1 MDRPTISTLWLTF
14 NQGLLLCCIVNL
26 LVNFIA
32 LGGICISM
40 LAWKEKTYAVTQSL
54 EFLPQSSPT
63 LSEAFAAGFGALVTA
78 SLDSFRRATRDETIG
93 FEQSFASNRAT

>member
-1 MDRPTISTLWLTF
+1 LSLSIQGRERSKKRRTFLVVPFKTFEREKKTFLTF
-14 NQGLLLCCIVNL
+14 NQGVLLCCIVNL

-40 LAWKEKTYAVTQSL
+40 LAWKEKTCAVTESL

-63 LSEAFAAGFGALVTA
+63 L
-78 SLDSFRRATRDETIG
+78 
-93 FEQSFASNRAT
+93 